1 MKLTEVERERITDS
15 ILKLQSVR
23 VSLEE
28 VDEGKIPHVDE
39 IESCLENADHNLKLA
54 LGYARSESPL
64 GASRPK
70 QRDPN

>member
-39 IESCLENADHNLKLA
+39 IESCLENADHNLKVA
-54 LGYARSESPL
+54 LGY
-64 GASRPK
+64 
-70 QRDPN
+70 QRGEAP